1 MKKQTY
7 LEGAVPYSPEAIQ
20 KYVEKGWWLDLTFGD
35 VLDRAVRNQ
44 VEKTALIDDRV
55 RLTYAQLKE
64 KVDRF
69 ALALLNLGV
78 KKYDRI
84 LIQLPNR
91 HEFLVAFYGMQRIGA
106 VPVLA
111 IPRHGYREIIHF
123 FKVMEPVGWILPLKE
138 RNEDF
143 LPLME
148 AARTEAGSL
157 QHLILVD
164 DGGAIPP
171 GALSFEGLVA
181 NVAPSAY
188 PPDYL
193 RQFRPDPND
202 VALIL
207 LTGGTT
213 GMPKGVPR
221 THNSYLTNI
230 RYTNIDTTPE
240 DIRALATPIGH
251 SMAHQGPVGGSIF
264 YGGTLFLIASPRAQ
278 PILEA
283 VEKYRITTLGLVPAQ
298 LEDILNFPDLL
309 RYNLTSLR
317 KVGTAGAALRP
328 ETAQKAKEFF
338 GSLGA
343 DFGGGGFGSSEGPCA
358 THYPG
363 EPPEVFRLSIGRPMC
378 EGDRWKVFDDQER
391 ELPPNTEGELA
402 AKGPCVFTG
411 YYRSEADNREIFTR
425 DGYYKMGDLGKID
438 EQGHIYIT
446 GRKKDVIQRG
456 GEGIIPSEIERL
468 LILHSAVA
476 AAAVVGMP
484 DPRLGEKACGYVVLK
499 PGARLTFEEMV
510 TFLKDQGAG
519 VLLLPEKLEIVD
531 KLPMTAVGKI
541 DKKALREDIA
551 EKLKREGTKQEKAT
565 Q

>member
-1 MKKQTY
+1 MKRQSY
-7 LEGAVPYSPEAIQ
+7 LEGAVPYPPRAIRE
-20 KYVEKGWWLDLTFGD
+20 YVKKGWWLDLTFGD
-35 VLDRAVRNQ
+35 VLDRSVTNQ
-44 VEKTALIDDRV
+44 PEKTALIDDRT

-69 ALALLNLGV
+69 AIALLNLGV

-106 VPVLA
+106 VPILA
-111 IPRHGYREIIHF
+111 VPRHGYREIAHF
-123 FKVMEPVGWILPLKE
+123 FKVMEPVGWILPLKDRDE
-138 RNEDF
+138 SF
-143 LPLME
+143 LPLIE
-148 AARTEAGSL
+148 NVRTYVGNL
-157 QHLILVD
+157 GHLILLD
-164 DGGAIPP
+164 DGNATPP
-171 GALSFEGLVA
+171 DALALEKLVA
-181 NVAPSAY
+181 NTNLKADS
-188 PPDYL
+188 PDYL
-193 RQFRPDPND
+193 NQFRPDPND

-230 RYTNIDTTPE
+230 RYTNIDSRPE
-240 DIRALATPIGH
+240 DVKALATPIGH
-251 SMAHQGPVGGSIF
+251 SMAHQGPVGGSVF
-264 YGGTLFLIASPRAQ
+264 YGATLCLLASPRPQ

-283 VEKYRITTLGLVPAQ
+283 VEKYRITQLGLVPTQ
-298 LEDILNFPDLL
+298 LEDILNLPDLH

-317 KVGTAGAALRP
+317 KVVTAGAALRP

-378 EGDRWKVFDDQER
+378 EGDHWKVLDEQER
-391 ELPPNTEGELA
+391 ELPANTEGELA

-411 YYRSEADNREIFTR
+411 YYRSEGDNREIFTR
-425 DGYYKMGDLGKID
+425 DGYFKMGDLGRID
-438 EQGHIYIT
+438 EKGHIYIT

-456 GEGIIPSEIERL
+456 GEGIIPSEIERML
-468 LILHSAVA
+468 SLHPDIEAV
-476 AAAVVGMP
+476 AVVGMP
-484 DPRLGEKACGYVVLK
+484 DPRLGERACSYVVLK
-499 PGARLTFEEMV
+499 PGTGLTLEEMV
-510 TFLKDQGAG
+510 AFLKDQGAG
-519 VLLLPEKLEIVD
+519 VLLLPERLEVVE

-541 DKKALREDIA
+541 DKRALREDIA
-551 EKLKREGTKQEKAT
+551 ERLKREVKK
-565 Q
+565 

>member
-1 MKKQTY
+1 MKRQSY
-7 LEGAVPYSPEAIQ
+7 LEGAVPYPPEAIRE
-20 KYVEKGWWLDLTFGD
+20 YVEKGWWLNLTFGD
-35 VLDRAVRNQ
+35 VLERSVRNHA
-44 VEKTALIDDRV
+44 EKTAVIDNRT

-64 KVDRF
+64 KVDRL
-69 ALALLNLGV
+69 AIALLNLGV

-91 HEFLVAFYGMQRIGA
+91 HEFLVAFYGMQQIGA

-123 FKVMEPVGWILPLKE
+123 FNVMEPVGWILPLKE
-138 RNEDF
+138 RNEDS
-143 LPLME
+143 LPLIE
-148 AARTEAGSL
+148 SVRPQARTL
-157 QHLILVD
+157 RHLILLD
-164 DGGAIPP
+164 NGDPIPP
-171 GALSFEGLVA
+171 GALTLEGLIA
-181 NVAPSAY
+181 DTTPKGYST
-188 PPDYL
+188 DYL
-193 RQFRPDPND
+193 SQFRPDPND

-230 RYTNIDTTPE
+230 RYTNIDTGP
-240 DIRALATPIGH
+240 DDVRALATPIGH
-251 SMAHQGPVGGSIF
+251 SMAHQGPVGGSVF
-264 YGGTLFLIASPRAQ
+264 YGATLCLIASPRAQ

-283 VEKYRITTLGLVPAQ
+283 VEKYRITTLGLVPTQ
-298 LEDILNFPDLL
+298 LEDILNFPDLR

-317 KVGTAGAALRP
+317 NVGTAGAALRP

-338 GSLGA
+338 RSIGA

-378 EGDRWKVFDDQER
+378 EGDHWKVLDEQER
-391 ELPPNTEGELA
+391 ELPANTEGELA

-411 YYRSEADNREIFTR
+411 YYRSEADNREIFTS
-425 DGYYKMGDLGKID
+425 DGYYKMGDFGKID

-468 LILHSAVA
+468 LSLHPNVE

-484 DPRLGEKACGYVVLK
+484 DPRLGERACSYVVLK
-499 PGARLTFEEMV
+499 PGTRLTFEEMV
-510 TFLKDQGAG
+510 AFLKDQGAG
-519 VLLLPEKLEIVD
+519 VLLLPEWLEVVD

-551 EKLKREGTKQEKAT
+551 EKLKN
-565 Q
+565 

>member
-1 MKKQTY
+1 
-7 LEGAVPYSPEAIQ
+7 V
-20 KYVEKGWWLDLTFGD
+20 
-35 VLDRAVRNQ
+35 
-44 VEKTALIDDRV
+44 IDERT
-55 RLTYAQLKE
+55 RLTYGQLKE

-69 ALALLNLGV
+69 AIALLNLGV

-106 VPVLA
+106 VSILA
-111 IPRHGYREIIHF
+111 IPRHGYREIAHF
-123 FKVMEPVGWILPLKE
+123 FKVMEPVGWILPLRD

-143 LPLME
+143 LSLIKSVHSE
-148 AARTEAGSL
+148 ARSL
-157 QHLILVD
+157 RHLILLNNGEAVPQ
-164 DGGAIPP
+164 GT
-171 GALSFEGLVA
+171 LTLEGLIA
-181 NVAPSAY
+181 DTAPNGY
-188 PPDYL
+188 PPDHL
-193 RQFRPDPND
+193 SQFRPDPND

-230 RYTNIDTTPE
+230 RYTNIDSGPE
-240 DIRALATPIGH
+240 DVKALTTPIGH

-264 YGGTLFLIASPRAQ
+264 YGATLCLLGSPRGQ
-278 PILEA
+278 LILEA
-283 VEKYRITTLGLVPAQ
+283 VEKYRITQLGLVPTQ
-298 LEDILNFPDLL
+298 LEDILNLPDLH

-317 KVGTAGAALRP
+317 KVVTAGAALRP

-338 GSLGA
+338 RSLQA

-378 EGDRWKVFDDQER
+378 EGDHWKVLDEQER
-391 ELPPNTEGELA
+391 ELPANTEGELA

-411 YYRSEADNREIFTR
+411 YYRSEGDNREIFTR
-425 DGYYKMGDLGKID
+425 DGYFKMGDLGRID
-438 EQGHIYIT
+438 EKGHIYIT

-456 GEGIIPSEIERL
+456 GEGIIPSEIERML
-468 LILHSAVA
+468 SLHPDIEAV
-476 AAAVVGMP
+476 AVVGMP
-484 DPRLGEKACGYVVLK
+484 DPRLGERACSYVVLK
-499 PGARLTFEEMV
+499 PGKRLTLEEMV
-510 TFLKDQGAG
+510 AFLKDQGAG
-519 VLLLPEKLEIVD
+519 VLLLPERLEVVE

-541 DKKALREDIA
+541 DKRALREDIA
-551 EKLKREGTKQEKAT
+551 EKLKKEGKKQE
-565 Q
+565 

>member
-1 MKKQTY
+1 MERQSY
-7 LEGAVPYSPEAIQ
+7 LEGAVPYPPEAIRE
-20 KYVEKGWWLDLTFGD
+20 YVEKGWWLNLTFGD
-35 VLDRAVRNQ
+35 VLDRSVTNHA
-44 VEKTALIDDRV
+44 EKTAVIDDRV

-69 ALALLNLGV
+69 AIALLNLGV

-123 FKVMEPVGWILPLKE
+123 FNVMEPVGWILPLKE

-143 LPLME
+143 LPLIE
-148 AARTEAGSL
+148 GVRSQAKALR
-157 QHLILVD
+157 HLILLD
-164 DGGAIPP
+164 DGDAIPP
-171 GALSFEGLVA
+171 GAFTLEGLIA
-181 NVAPSAY
+181 DTTPKGYS
-188 PPDYL
+188 PDYL
-193 RQFRPDPND
+193 SQFRPDPND

-213 GMPKGVPR
+213 SMPKGVPR

-230 RYTNIDTTPE
+230 RYTNIDTRPE
-240 DIRALATPIGH
+240 DVRALATPIGH
-251 SMAHQGPVGGSIF
+251 SMAHQGPVGGSVF
-264 YGGTLFLIASPRAQ
+264 YGATLCLIAPPRAQ

-283 VEKYRITTLGLVPAQ
+283 VEKYRITTLSLVPTQ
-298 LEDILNFPDLL
+298 LEDILNLPDLH

-328 ETAQKAKEFF
+328 ETAQKAREFF
-338 GSLGA
+338 RSIGA

-363 EPPEVFRLSIGRPMC
+363 EPPKVFRLSIGRPMC
-378 EGDRWKVFDDQER
+378 EGDHWKALDEQDR
-391 ELPPNTEGELA
+391 ELPANTEGELA
-402 AKGPCVFTG
+402 AKGPCVFRG

-446 GRKKDVIQRG
+446 GRKKDIIQRG
-456 GEGIIPSEIERL
+456 GEGIIPSEIERML
-468 LILHSAVA
+468 SLHPDIEAT
-476 AAAVVGMP
+476 AVVGMP
-484 DPRLGEKACGYVVLK
+484 DPRLGERACSYVVLK
-499 PGARLTFEEMV
+499 PGTKLTFEEMV
-510 TFLKDQGAG
+510 AFLKDQGAG
-519 VLLLPEKLEIVD
+519 VLLLPERLEVVD

-551 EKLKREGTKQEKAT
+551 ERLNKEGIKQE
-565 Q
+565 